1 MESMVWAM
9 EDDEVMRSPYSMY
22 LRETFCDCL
31 VLIVRM
37 YICSAASR
45 RAVSYFNSDPN
56 LSNTTSLQLWWTRT
70 EKETEREGERESER
84 DRESELERERRRGR
98 DREREIERE
107 GDRRIGREG
116 NREGHRGRGRV
127 KEKQGER
134 GIQRERG

>member
-1 MESMVWAM
+1 MDSIVWAM

-70 EKETEREGERESER
+70 ERK
-84 DRESELERERRRGR
+84 
-98 DREREIERE
+98 
-107 GDRRIGREG
+107 
-116 NREGHRGRGRV
+116 RGRGR
-127 KEKQGER
+127 ER
-134 GIQRERG
+134 GRVREIEKVS

>member
-1 MESMVWAM
+1 MDSIVWAM

-70 EKETEREGERESER
+70 ERKRGRGRERER
-84 DRESELERERRRGR
+84 DRESELQRERRRGR
-98 DREREIERE
+98 DREREIDRE
-107 GDRRIGREG
+107 GGRQTDR
-116 NREGHRGRGRV
+116 
-127 KEKQGER
+127 ER
-134 GIQRERG
+134 GKQRETQRERGLQRERG